1 MARTTEGLPIRLR
14 GTTNF
19 YDTVVPEGPASIGAG
34 KPAFE
39 PTSVNTARD
48 RAYLNQFNF
57 DELPNLVEMQLESY
71 AWFQNNGLRELFVL
85 HVDQVGHFIKIELI
99 QF

>member
-1 MARTTEGLPIRLR
+1 MRLR

-39 PTSVNTARD
+39 STLVKTA
-48 RAYLNQFNF
+48 ATA
-57 DELPNLVEMQLESY
+57 S
-71 AWFQNNGLRELFVL
+71 
-85 HVDQVGHFIKIELI
+85 I
-99 QF
+99 